1 MKKRFL
7 FLSLLLTLAGAA
19 LATPPSKEL
28 FTAVM
33 KNNAP
38 QVETL
43 LAAGADPNSA
53 IEVVP
58 GFPTT
63 YLITAANNGSLDVV
77 KILLKHKAQVNQAD
91 AFKATALMAA
101 AGKGHKA
108 VVELLLASGADA
120 KAKDDDGKDALAAA
134 RESGNAEV
142 VKLIEARLK

>member
-1 MKKRFL
+1 MKKSLFL
-7 FLSLLLTLAGAA
+7 FCLLLSLTVAA
-19 LATPPSKEL
+19 LATPPNKEL

-43 LAAGADPNSA
+43 LAAGADPNAA

-77 KILLKHKAQVNQAD
+77 KALVKHKAQLNQAD

-108 VVELLLASGADA
+108 VVEFLLASGADA
-120 KAKDDDGKDALAAA
+120 KAKDDDGKDALALAK
-134 RESGNAEV
+134 ESGNAEV
-142 VKLIEARLK
+142 VKLIEAKVK

>member
-1 MKKRFL
+1 MKKSF
-7 FLSLLLTLAGAA
+7 LLLALLVSLTAAA
-19 LATPPSKEL
+19 LATPPNKEL

-43 LAAGADPNSA
+43 LAAGADPNST

-63 YLITAANNGSLDVV
+63 YLITAANNGSLEVV
-77 KILLKHKAQVNQAD
+77 KALVKHKAQVNQPD
-91 AFKATALMAA
+91 AFKATALMMA

-108 VVELLLASGADA
+108 VVEFLLASGADA

-134 RESGNAEV
+134 KESGNAEV
-142 VKLIEARLK
+142 VKLLEAKLK